1 MDKSE
6 CIANTVCCL
15 SRNFWENLK
24 PVAECCVNEATDTL
38 QHLSK
43 TWSTST
49 PIDETRAIYLELE
62 TAIMSVEK
70 YSLLIAG
77 VLMLVA
83 TLVLILGTC
92 YMTCF
97 HNDTLQY
104 SVVPQFDFLDDGM
117 RDLESLIQRLSEI
130 KHPLHKT
137 VKHLASEFEEF
148 DLFKS
153 KEPESDL

>member
-1 MDKSE
+1 
-6 CIANTVCCL
+6 
-15 SRNFWENLK
+15 
-24 PVAECCVNEATDTL
+24 
-38 QHLSK
+38 
-43 TWSTST
+43 
-49 PIDETRAIYLELE
+49 
-62 TAIMSVEK
+62 MSVEK

>member
-6 CIANTVCCL
+6 CMANSLCCL
-15 SRNFWENLK
+15 SRNFWDNLK
-24 PVAECCVNEATDTL
+24 PVAECCSNEVTDTL

-49 PIDETRAIYLELE
+49 PSDEARAIYLELE

-97 HNDTLQY
+97 QNDTLKY
-104 SVVPQFDFLDDGM
+104 SAVPQFDFLDEGM
-117 RDLESLIQRLSEI
+117 RDLESLIHMLSEMN
-130 KHPLHKT
+130 HPLHKT

-153 KEPESDL
+153 KESVSDL